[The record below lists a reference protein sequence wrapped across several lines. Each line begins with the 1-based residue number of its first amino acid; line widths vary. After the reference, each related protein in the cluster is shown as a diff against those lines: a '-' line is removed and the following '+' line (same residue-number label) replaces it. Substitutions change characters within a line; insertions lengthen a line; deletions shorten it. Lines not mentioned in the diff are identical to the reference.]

1 MLPVKDNDDLL
12 RVMRDAE
19 PVAFGW
25 LSDLG

>member
-1 MLPVKDNDDLL
+1 MIPVKDNDDLL
-12 RVMRDAE
+12 PVMRDAE